1 MDDIT
6 NLDGNLRSHISGD
19 ALLCPRPKHNGG
31 DSWKKTSSAEL
42 GILEEWKGY
51 LGDLWKRQFDR
62 LWGPIWLDPGNFN

>member
-1 MDDIT
+1 
-6 NLDGNLRSHISGD
+6 
-19 ALLCPRPKHNGG
+19 
-31 DSWKKTSSAEL
+31 L